1 MGTITLRSSKGG
13 PVSTAACVLKDVLNL
28 TLPPSPFF

>member
-13 PVSTAACVLKDVLNL
+13 PVATAACVIKDVLNL
-28 TLPPSPFF
+28 GAPLKPFF